1 MTFAE
6 RVLIGFTLAAALAYL
21 ATPYAIALADR
32 LQFYDRPAG
41 YKGHLGPT
49 PYLGGAVV
57 MAGLVVAV
65 SLAAGAWDKTAPL
78 LGGVVALCALG
89 TLDDRRGV
97 SPALRVSAELGLAAL
112 IWATDLGW
120 QLHAGWGVDL
130 ALTCIW
136 VVGVVNAFN
145 LF

>member
-1 MTFAE
+1 
-6 RVLIGFTLAAALAYL
+6 
-21 ATPYAIALADR
+21 
-32 LQFYDRPAG
+32 
-41 YKGHLGPT
+41 
-49 PYLGGAVV
+49 
-57 MAGLVVAV
+57 VAV

-120 QLHAGWGVDL
+120 QLHAGSGVDL
-130 ALTCIW
+130 DLTCIW

-145 LF
+145 LFDNMDGAASTMALGAAAGAALIGVVNDDMWLAVGAASLCGACL